1 LVDVFQVRRQD
12 PEIREILEIP
22 KIPEMR
28 EMRESTVVW
37 SGKSMLRCKKRQP
50 SSAGQAERSGR
61 ETQRFPV
68 GTCMAAR
75 DAVAATSIR
84 K

>member
-1 LVDVFQVRRQD
+1 LFSNLGGLRRQD
-12 PEIREILEIP
+12 PEIPEIPEISKILEV
-22 KIPEMR
+22 
-28 EMRESTVVW
+28 RESVAEDYHV
-37 SGKSMLRCKKRQP
+37 CVAKKRQP
-50 SSAGQAERSGR
+50 SIAGQAERSGR

-75 DAVAATSIR
+75 DGVAAMSIR